1 MPDLTPTSA
10 SSAVEGL
17 GEFVA
22 RHIGPD
28 DAAVAHMLEAIGHE
42 SLESLMTAAVPDGIR
57 SAAALDLP
65 DPLDE
70 EATARALRT
79 LASQNRP
86 AEAMIGLGY
95 HAHHHAA
102 GDPAQR
108 ARGPRPGTP
117 PTRPTSRRSPRAASR
132 RCSTSRPSWPT

>member
-1 MPDLTPTSA
+1 MPDATSTSA
-10 SSAVEGL
+10 SSAGDAVL

-28 DAAVAHMLEAIGHE
+28 DAAVAHMLAAVGHE
-42 SLESLMTAAVPDGIR
+42 SLESLMGAAVPGGIR

-95 HAHHHAA
+95 HATI
-102 GDPAQR
+102 
-108 ARGPRPGTP
+108 TP
-117 PTRPTSRRSPRAASR
+117 PVIRRNVLED
-132 RCSTSRPSWPT
+132 PSWYTAYTPYQPEISQG